1 MYPMGNIPVK
11 PDFRLSMSSN
21 PRPHQKQGG
30 QKLSELVEQCL
41 LGRQSNCNDAPS
53 GAFFVSTHPWTNLVR
68 SDANVKLPV
77 TNEAQ
82 MP

>member
-41 LGRQSNCNDAPS
+41 LGRQKILR
-53 GAFFVSTHPWTNLVR
+53 NLQCFKFSV
-68 SDANVKLPV
+68 AN
-77 TNEAQ
+77 N
-82 MP
+82 

>member
-1 MYPMGNIPVK
+1 MGNIPVK

-41 LGRQSNCNDAPS
+41 LGRQTAIKYALFR
-53 GAFFVSTHPWTNLVR
+53 AFFVFDL
-68 SDANVKLPV
+68 
-77 TNEAQ
+77 
-82 MP
+82 

>member
-41 LGRQSNCNDAPS
+41 LGRQYLNFQLAISK
-53 GAFFVSTHPWTNLVR
+53 W
-68 SDANVKLPV
+68 KLPEV
-77 TNEAQ
+77 PPCAGFFA
-82 MP
+82 MGS